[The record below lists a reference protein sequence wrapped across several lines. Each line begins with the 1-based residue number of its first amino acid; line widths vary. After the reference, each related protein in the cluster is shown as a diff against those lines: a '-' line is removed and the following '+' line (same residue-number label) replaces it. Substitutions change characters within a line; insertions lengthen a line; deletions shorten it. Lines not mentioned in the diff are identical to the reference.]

1 MHPHPADLLVATERG
16 TSTVLQGWLLLLEC
30 YSRLMYRPS
39 TDFEGALER
48 YCLGVL
54 PGLGPAAL
62 SSLVGSAA
70 RLQLPLSPQ
79 LEDGIVTRLEQV
91 RRGGC
96 TWLQQFFEFT
106 SVQSSKLPARQVW
119 VGLT

>member
-1 MHPHPADLLVATERG
+1 MQVRFGLTSGPNILHPG
-16 TSTVLQGWLLLLEC
+16 SIVLQGWLLLLEC

-54 PGLGPAAL
+54 PGLGPEAL
-62 SSLVGSAA
+62 ASLVGSAA

-79 LEDGIVTRLEQV
+79 LEDGIITRLEQV
-91 RRGGC
+91 WWKSLSRLR
-96 TWLQQFFEFT
+96 
-106 SVQSSKLPARQVW
+106 
-119 VGLT
+119 